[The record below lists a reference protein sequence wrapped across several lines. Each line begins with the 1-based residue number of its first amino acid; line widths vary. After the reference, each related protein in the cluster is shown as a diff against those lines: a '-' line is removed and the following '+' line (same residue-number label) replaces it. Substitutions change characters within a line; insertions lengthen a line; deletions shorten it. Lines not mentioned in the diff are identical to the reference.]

1 MKVGD
6 TQQLFLPFQNNSHI
20 STSKIHTMT
29 SKKEKKRMNMKVDK
43 MNNNN
48 KKHNSATKIDNDND
62 NDNAEWLNNEE
73 MELLK
78 QFINPIYLTS
88 SSMSDIN
95 QQFCEN
101 SSLQLNDFIR
111 EDIMM
116 VISKHLI
123 LADEDDHIGDDD
135 IGAVECI

>member
-1 MKVGD
+1 
-6 TQQLFLPFQNNSHI
+6 
-20 STSKIHTMT
+20 MT
-29 SKKEKKRMNMKVDK
+29 SKKVNKKMNTKVDK
-43 MNNNN
+43 NNNININNN
-48 KKHNSATKIDNDND
+48 KANKNSADKHNNDDDDNDID
-62 NDNAEWLNNEE
+62 EVLSSEE

-111 EDIMM
+111 EDMM
-116 VISKHLI
+116 MMISKHLI
-123 LADEDDHIGDDD
+123 LADEDDHIG
-135 IGAVECI
+135 EKL